1 VARLDSANLARAR
14 ETIALY
20 PHPRSALV
28 PLCHIAQEQDG
39 WLTPEAVGHIAEL
52 LGLTGAEVEGTASF
66 YDMLHT
72 EPVGRYLV
80 GICTNIACLLAGGY
94 ELLEHAED
102 SLGTPVGGTTPDG
115 TVTLEEVECIAYCD
129 RAPCAI
135 VNYRFFG
142 PLTGADFDRL
152 IADAR
157 AGRLAEDVPAHG
169 TLTRVRRDGGLR
181 VPAEEVAAQRGAADE
196 ARSERAAARPA
207 GGAA

>member
-1 VARLDSANLARAR
+1 MARLDSANLARAR

-39 WLTPEAVGHIAEL
+39 WLTPEAVEHIAEL
-52 LGLTGAEVEGTASF
+52 LGLTPAEVEGTASF

-169 TLTRVRRDGGLR
+169 TLNRVRRDGGLR
-181 VPAEEVAAQRGAADE
+181 VPADEVATQRAASDQ